1 MGSQLWRKDERVLVE
16 GAHSQ
21 QVIVRMISSQFDIIS
36 LGKVS
41 SLAVSCHCPGISA
54 GIDHIGRRK
63 DLFKRRRGD
72 CDKSP

>member
-1 MGSQLWRKDERVLVE
+1 MGSQLWRKDESVLVE

-21 QVIVRMISSQFDIIS
+21 QVVRMISSQFDIIS
-36 LGKVS
+36 LA
-41 SLAVSCHCPGISA
+41 LTCHCPGISA